1 MKNLFVAV
9 FSICTLA
16 IFSQGSTINS
26 AWSKKLYEKY
36 THTTFTEYKPFQETV
51 NVKAIDYPLL
61 HAAIFYLTNVE
72 RTKKRR
78 KIVEW
83 NLNLEIAAYHHSKAM
98 VEANFFSHR
107 SKLKKRTDTDDR
119 AKLAGIT
126 NPFIA
131 ENIAKSFINEND
143 TYLSLSK
150 RVIQQWMN
158 SSGHKANILNKE
170 ALQLGT
176 GLYYKKI
183 GQFDYVFATQNFQW
197 YELVKST
204 TSKDPLPLGW

>member
-1 MKNLFVAV
+1 MKNLFIVV
-9 FSICTLA
+9 LSIWTLS
-16 IFSQGSTINS
+16 IHSQGSAVKS

-36 THTTFTEYKPFQETV
+36 THTTFAQFKPFQEKV
-51 NVKAIDYPLL
+51 DIKSIDYPLL

-78 KIVEW
+78 KLVKW

-119 AKLAGIT
+119 AKLAGIS

-150 RVIQQWMN
+150 EFDLEQWMN

-170 ALQLGT
+170 ALQLGV
-176 GLYYKKI
+176 GLFYKRI
-183 GQFDYVFATQNFQW
+183 GQFDYVFSTQNFQW

-204 TSKDPLPLGW
+204 QSKRSTS